1 MGIQS
6 SKVGKYRPP
15 GANGM
20 PLAVVFRNRAVKPVC
35 VKTTGD
41 DAPTP

>member
-1 MGIQS
+1 MIKHFIE
-6 SKVGKYRPP
+6 KV
-15 GANGM
+15 NGM